1 MYTVA
6 FVIEHARQSI
16 NTQRESIYPI
26 PAMKPNQF
34 RRDGTHY
41 FYMRQ
46 QTSRRPR
53 TSIPKG
59 TGWLAGWLAGLVGK
73 ERTSNM
79 RRVKRVDV
87 SSVRGLRR
95 KRIEFPWAANQPG
108 RVWARNAASRGSGNR
123 YFPPRRHRPTG
134 DCSDRPRR
142 GPAATGPWDD
152 SASYWPGIVTDL
164 VGGRMWANGG
174 AVGGDDRSGPGDG
187 FFHLICPGQA

>member
-53 TSIPKG
+53 TSVPKG
-59 TGWLAGWLAGLVGK
+59 TGWLAGWLALSEK
-73 ERTSNM
+73 SERVICAESNGWM
-79 RRVKRVDV
+79 FRACED
-87 SSVRGLRR
+87 
-95 KRIEFPWAANQPG
+95 
-108 RVWARNAASRGSGNR
+108 
-123 YFPPRRHRPTG
+123 
-134 DCSDRPRR
+134 
-142 GPAATGPWDD
+142 
-152 SASYWPGIVTDL
+152 
-164 VGGRMWANGG
+164 
-174 AVGGDDRSGPGDG
+174 
-187 FFHLICPGQA
+187 